1 MWTSVACVAILVCW
15 LGSSELLLRLAPAG
29 FTAESTIG
37 RAAIYR
43 DSLRMLPGHWLLGR
57 GAGTFSEV
65 FPHFRSFHSD
75 LLVNE
80 VHNDYLQ
87 TLIETGIVGFAA
99 LLSFVA
105 MLYRRAMRSVVR
117 ETSDRN
123 RSLRMAAL
131 TGCTGLLIHGLW
143 DFNLQI
149 PANAAWFFVLAALAS
164 GPVQRSRGLKS
175 RHALDKEEANIPAY
189 RR

>member
-1 MWTSVACVAILVCW
+1 
-15 LGSSELLLRLAPAG
+15 
-29 FTAESTIG
+29 
-37 RAAIYR
+37 
-43 DSLRMLPGHWLLGR
+43 MLPGHWLLGW

-65 FPHFRSFHSD
+65 FPQFRSFHSD

-80 VHNDYLQ
+80 AHNDYLQ

-99 LLSFVA
+99 MLAFVV
-105 MLYRRAMRSVVR
+105 MLYGRTMRSLVH

-149 PANAAWFFVLAALAS
+149 PANAACFFVLAAVATGS
-164 GPVQRSRGLKS
+164 IQRPRRLKS
-175 RHALDKEEANIPAY
+175 THALDKEEANIPAY
-189 RR
+189 RT

>member
-1 MWTSVACVAILVCW
+1 MSSFSYSRSSFTSAFGW
-15 LGSSELLLRLAPAG
+15 
-29 FTAESTIG
+29 
-37 RAAIYR
+37 
-43 DSLRMLPGHWLLGR
+43 

-65 FPHFRSFHSD
+65 FTRFRSFHSD

-87 TLIETGIVGFAA
+87 TLIEIGIGGFAA
-99 LLSFVA
+99 MLCFVA
-105 MLYRRAMRSVVR
+105 MLYRRATRSLVR

-123 RSLRMAAL
+123 PSLRTAAL

-149 PANAAWFFVLAALAS
+149 PANAAWFFVLAAVAS
-164 GPVQRSRGLKS
+164 GPIQERGLNS
-175 RHALDKEEANIPAY
+175 RHALDKEKTNIPAY
-189 RR
+189 RT